1 MTTQLQLMIIT
12 IIIIIIIII
21 KIFSTK
27 ISERSTEDL
36 LHYVIPNFIG
46 LSLLNVSQSVQV
58 VALIMAD
65 QSDRI
70 KNLFI

>member
-1 MTTQLQLMIIT
+1 VTTQLQLMIIT

-21 KIFSTK
+21 KIFSKK

-36 LHYVIPNFIG
+36 LHYVIQNFIG
-46 LSLLNVSQSVQV
+46 RSLLNVSQSVQV